1 MILYIDS
8 SRRITAY
15 NKTLTPAQEQAEA
28 AKGGAV
34 IFSGEFD
41 FFMGEEKEGRKKEFY
56 LNEDHTIRIEYI
68 DILPEPAPSLTEQEQ
83 IAIDIALNVEYMVC
97 LMEANLG

>member
-28 AKGGAV
+28 AKDGAV

-41 FFMGEEKEGRKKEFY
+41 FFMGEDIPDKQKSFY
-56 LNEDHTIRIEYI
+56 LNEDNTIRIEYT
-68 DILPEPAPSLTEQEQ
+68 DIPPREPTYEER
-83 IAIDIALNVEYMVC
+83 
-97 LMEANLG
+97 MESKADYLVMMQK